1 MAYERQY
8 YTNGDVLDARQ
19 MNHMETG
26 IKENS
31 DNIDKHSE
39 EIADITK
46 ELYDWIPLTNFELDN
61 GVYMWSADVPTFTEN
76 SAYKGLVLNVSGGER
91 YKLYLTLL
99 GTALKN
105 YYLYTD

>member
-31 DNIDKHSE
+31 DNIDKLSDY
-39 EIADITK
+39 IISNIPK
-46 ELYDWIPLTNFELDN
+46 EKREFFKTSSL
-61 GVYMWSADVPTFTEN
+61 
-76 SAYKGLVLNVSGGER
+76 R
-91 YKLYLTLL
+91 
-99 GTALKN
+99 
-105 YYLYTD
+105 